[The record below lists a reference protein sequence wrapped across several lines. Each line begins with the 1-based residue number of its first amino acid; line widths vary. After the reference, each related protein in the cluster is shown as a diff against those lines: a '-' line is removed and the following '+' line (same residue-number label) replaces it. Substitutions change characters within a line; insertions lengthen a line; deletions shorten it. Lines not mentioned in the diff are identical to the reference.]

1 MASNLTK
8 YTVQEALNRET
19 NFEYYAAAYDDSVDL
34 SSSATVISG
43 ISDFPSA
50 TGATSIFAVYD
61 QNNRALEYSKV
72 TVESDQALFIQLGT
86 GGYLYDS
93 DADGTLDARA
103 ASDFG
108 AVIYVIAASLPIT
121 LTGYSITDLKI
132 KMGGSGTLG
141 ITAWR

>member
-19 NFEYYAAAYDDSVDL
+19 NFEYYAAAYDDSVNL
-34 SSSATVISG
+34 SSATVISG
-43 ISDFPSA
+43 ISDFNA
-50 TGATSIFAVYD
+50 TYGALTIFAEYD

-72 TVESDQALFIQLGT
+72 TVESDQHLFIQLGT
-86 GGYLYDS
+86 GGYRKKGGS
-93 DADGTLDARA
+93 RA

-108 AVIYVIAASLPIT
+108 AVIYVIAGSLPIT
-121 LTGYSITDLKI
+121 FTNYNITDLKI
-132 KMGGSGTLG
+132 KMASSGTLG